1 MRQREVEKEALA
13 KELRGELTPEEE
25 AFLRAQISA
34 KQDKVRSLQ
43 RLNEEGNKRF
53 LAMEE
58 AFSQLKQVTGVSSLV
73 DMYDKFS
80 NQKGKKSD
88 LLQEVRDAEVRLEA
102 VKQAQLKYEETF
114 SELHSSGGAT
124 STLASNNATT
134 SNNNTTS
141 SSGAAGGPEDVTKDS
156 TEHLESTIA
165 AAKNDCKV
173 ATPDPSNL
181 ALVR

>member
-1 MRQREVEKEALA
+1 MRQRELEKEALA

-124 STLASNNATT
+124 STLATTT
-134 SNNNTTS
+134 SAANNTAS
-141 SSGAAGGPEDVTKDS
+141 SSGATGGPEDVTKDS

-173 ATPDPSNL
+173 TTTPFVLNNM
-181 ALVR
+181 